1 MLIFFI
7 VEARAV
13 GPEGEL
19 TAERSRRYRA
29 LWQQS
34 STPSIVVRSLRC
46 CLLKYEAT
54 MLSAAV
60 SASPSIQAGMA
71 STSSASEKPA
81 TNAAVTSSPQASPS
95 SSAGGANPNG
105 TGAGAGGGPAALRFE
120 DLTIDDALPPLPR
133 LRRYV
138 RSGIALQRLVHVKML
153 GEVAAG
159 VG

>member
-19 TAERSRRYRA
+19 PAERSRRYRA

-81 TNAAVTSSPQASPS
+81 TNAAVTSSSQAPPS
-95 SSAGGANPNG
+95 AAGAANPNG
-105 TGAGAGGGPAALRFE
+105 GSGPAALRFE

-138 RSGIALQRLVHVKML
+138 RSGIALQRLVHVRML

>member
-1 MLIFFI
+1 
-7 VEARAV
+7 
-13 GPEGEL
+13 
-19 TAERSRRYRA
+19 
-29 LWQQS
+29 
-34 STPSIVVRSLRC
+34 
-46 CLLKYEAT
+46 

-71 STSSASEKPA
+71 SASRSASEKPA
-81 TNAAVTSSPQASPS
+81 TNAAVTPSPSQASP

-105 TGAGAGGGPAALRFE
+105 TGAGPAGPAALRFE

>member
-1 MLIFFI
+1 
-7 VEARAV
+7 
-13 GPEGEL
+13 
-19 TAERSRRYRA
+19 
-29 LWQQS
+29 
-34 STPSIVVRSLRC
+34 
-46 CLLKYEAT
+46 

-71 STSSASEKPA
+71 SASRSASEKPA
-81 TNAAVTSSPQASPS
+81 TNAAVAS
-95 SSAGGANPNG
+95 SSSRASHSGGAN
-105 TGAGAGGGPAALRFE
+105 GATPPAGPAGPAALRFE